1 MKISPARMAAFDAL
15 FAIETECSF
24 TSDVLPKYEY
34 GLSVIDSALCHEI
47 VLGVL
52 RRLIYLDK
60 VTASF
65 TNNKTLDLAV
75 RIAIRMGLYQIL
87 FLDKV
92 PDHAAIN
99 ESVMLVQ
106 RAKKTSAKGFV
117 NAILRRAA
125 RETVEMKF
133 KDEFD
138 RISVETSHPRWLV
151 ERWTNEF
158 GIDEAEIIARANNDV
173 PTSAFRSI
181 KNTDPANWKRS
192 EHVAGAFL
200 TVRID
205 PDLREL
211 EAAGEIYFQD
221 EASQMVAWA
230 VTVPKNGA
238 FLDVC
243 ASPGGKTGL
252 VSTRYSTELK
262 LTVAGDISSRRADFL
277 RTNCHRQGV
286 ENINIVQYNAEA
298 PLPFADLTF
307 DTVFVDAPCSG
318 TGTIRHNPEIR
329 YFLEPTDIESFA
341 DKQLRI
347 LTQASK
353 MVKAGGSL
361 FYSTCSFEREE
372 NEDVIAAFLNGEP
385 LFSILRPEVPAKFI
399 GDEGFA
405 RTWPHRD
412 QMDGFFM
419 ASLKR
424 SN

>member
-1 MKISPARMAAFDAL
+1 MAAFDAL
-15 FAIETECSF
+15 FTIETECAF
-24 TSDVLPKYEY
+24 TSDVLPKYES

-52 RRLIYLDK
+52 RRQIYLDK
-60 VTASF
+60 LTDTF
-65 TNNKTLDLAV
+65 TKNKTLDSAV
-75 RIAIRMGLYQIL
+75 RISSRMGLYQIL
-87 FLDKV
+87 YLDKV

-106 RAKKTSAKGFV
+106 RARKTSAKGFV
-117 NAILRRAA
+117 NAILRRAT
-125 RETVEMKF
+125 RETVEIKF
-133 KDEFD
+133 NDDVD
-138 RISVETSHPRWLV
+138 RISVETSHPRWLI

-158 GIDEAEIIARANNDV
+158 GIDEAETIAKANNDV
-173 PTSAFRSI
+173 PTSAFRLI
-181 KNTDPANWKRS
+181 KNADPAKWTKS

-200 TVRID
+200 TDRIN

-221 EASQMVAWA
+221 EASQMAALA
-230 VTVPKNGA
+230 VSVPTNGA

-252 VSTRYSTELK
+252 ISARYSTELK
-262 LTVAGDISSRRADFL
+262 LTVAGDISSRRVDFL

-286 ENINIVQYNAEA
+286 ENVNIVQYNAES

-341 DKQLRI
+341 EKQLRI
-347 LTQASK
+347 LNQASK

-361 FYSTCSFEREE
+361 IYSTCSLEANE
-372 NEDVIAAFLNGEP
+372 NESVIERFLAGNQNFTIVIPNVSER
-385 LFSILRPEVPAKFI
+385 FVT
-399 GDEGFA
+399 GDGFA

-412 QMDGFFM
+412 QMDGFFI

>member
-15 FAIETECSF
+15 FAVETERVF
-24 TSDVLPKYEY
+24 TSDALPKYEY

-52 RRLIYLDK
+52 RRQIYLDN

-65 TNNKTLDLAV
+65 TNNNSLDSAV

-117 NAILRRAA
+117 NAILRRAT
-125 RETVEMKF
+125 REIVEISF
-133 KDEFD
+133 KDDFE
-138 RISVETSHPRWLV
+138 RISVETSHPRWLI
-151 ERWTNEF
+151 ERWSNEF
-158 GIDEAEIIARANNDV
+158 GIVEAETIARANNDV
-173 PTSAFRSI
+173 PTSAFRLL
-181 KNTDPANWKRS
+181 KNADPAKWTKS
-192 EHVAGAFL
+192 EHVEGAFL
-200 TVRID
+200 TDRIN

-221 EASQMVAWA
+221 EASQMAALA
-230 VTVPKNGA
+230 VSVPKNGA

-252 VSTRYSTELK
+252 ISARYSTELK
-262 LTVAGDISSRRADFL
+262 LTVAGDISSRRVDFL
-277 RTNCHRQGV
+277 RTSCHRQGV
-286 ENINIVQYNAEA
+286 ENINIVQYNAES

-329 YFLEPTDIESFA
+329 YFLEPNDIESFVG
-341 DKQLRI
+341 KQLRI

-361 FYSTCSFEREE
+361 IYSTCSLEANE
-372 NEDVIAAFLNGEP
+372 NEGVVDRFLTDNQNFAIVIPNVSERFVTG
-385 LFSILRPEVPAKFI
+385 S
-399 GDEGFA
+399 GFA
-405 RTWPHRD
+405 RTWPYRD
-412 QMDGFFM
+412 RMDGFFI
-419 ASLKR
+419 ASLRKI
-424 SN
+424 N

>member
-1 MKISPARMAAFDAL
+1 MAAFDAL
-15 FAIETECSF
+15 FAIETERVF
-24 TSDVLPKYEY
+24 TSDALPKYEY

-52 RRLIYLDK
+52 RRQIYLDK
-60 VTASF
+60 LADAF
-65 TNNKTLDLAV
+65 TKGKTLDVAV
-75 RIAIRMGLYQIL
+75 RIAIRMGLYQIRY
-87 FLDKV
+87 LDKV

-106 RAKKTSAKGFV
+106 RSKKTSAKGFV
-117 NAILRRAA
+117 NAILRRAT
-125 RETVEMKF
+125 RETVEIKF
-133 KDEFD
+133 EDEFD
-138 RISVETSHPRWLV
+138 RISVETSHPRWLI
-151 ERWTNEF
+151 ERWSNEF
-158 GIDEAEIIARANNDV
+158 GIAEAETIARANNDI
-173 PTSAFRSI
+173 PTSAFRVI
-181 KNTDPANWKRS
+181 KNAGAANWKRS

-200 TVRID
+200 TDRIN

-221 EASQMVAWA
+221 EASQMAAWA
-230 VTVPKNGA
+230 VTVPKNGM

-252 VSTRYSTELK
+252 ISVRYATELK
-262 LTVAGDISSRRADFL
+262 LTVAGDISSRRVDFL

-286 ENINIVQYNAEA
+286 EHINIVQYDAES
-298 PLPFADLTF
+298 PLPFADHTF

-329 YFLEPTDIESFA
+329 YFLERTDIENFA

-347 LTQASK
+347 LNQASK
-353 MVKAGGSL
+353 TVKADGL
-361 FYSTCSFEREE
+361 LIYSTCSIEAKE
-372 NEDVIAAFLNGEP
+372 NEGVIERFLANNHN
-385 LFSILRPEVPAKFI
+385 FAIVSPEVPERFVT
-399 GDEGFA
+399 ENGFA

-412 QMDGFFM
+412 QMDGFFI

-424 SN
+424 SI

>member
-1 MKISPARMAAFDAL
+1 MAAFDAL
-15 FAIETECSF
+15 FAIETERVF
-24 TSDVLPKYEY
+24 TSDALPKYEY

-52 RRLIYLDK
+52 RRQIHLDK
-60 VTASF
+60 LTDTF
-65 TNNKTLDLAV
+65 TKDKALDSAV
-75 RIAIRMGLYQIL
+75 RISIRMGLYQIL
-87 FLDKV
+87 YLDKV

-117 NAILRRAA
+117 NAILRRAT
-125 RETVEMKF
+125 RETVEIKF
-133 KDEFD
+133 KDDFD
-138 RISVETSHPRWLV
+138 RISVETSHPRWLI

-158 GIDEAEIIARANNDV
+158 GVDEAETIARANNDV
-173 PTSAFRSI
+173 PTSAFRLI
-181 KNTDPANWKRS
+181 KNAEHANWNKS

-200 TVRID
+200 TDRIN

-221 EASQMVAWA
+221 EASQMAAWA

-252 VSTRYSTELK
+252 ISARYSTELK
-262 LTVAGDISSRRADFL
+262 LLVAGDVTSRRVAFL
-277 RTNCHRQGV
+277 LENCSRQGV
-286 ENINIVQYNAEA
+286 ENVNIVQYDAES

-329 YFLEPTDIESFA
+329 YFLEPIDIESFA

-347 LTQASK
+347 LNQASK
-353 MVKAGGSL
+353 MVKPGGSL
-361 FYSTCSFEREE
+361 IYSTCSLEANE
-372 NEDVIAAFLNGEP
+372 NENVIKRFLVNNHM
-385 LFSILRPEVPAKFI
+385 FAVVSPEVPDRFVM
-399 GDEGFA
+399 GNGFA

-412 QMDGFFM
+412 QMDGFFI
-419 ASLKR
+419 ASFKR
-424 SN
+424 LV